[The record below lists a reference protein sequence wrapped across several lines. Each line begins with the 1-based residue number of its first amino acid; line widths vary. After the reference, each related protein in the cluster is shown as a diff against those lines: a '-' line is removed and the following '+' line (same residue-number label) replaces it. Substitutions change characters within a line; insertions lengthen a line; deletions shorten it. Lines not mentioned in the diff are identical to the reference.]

1 MTVDISKIKLPA
13 DKLKELK
20 VGLVYLFGSEAEG
33 TSGPLSDVDIGVVFV
48 DPKIA
53 RGDTSK
59 IYNEL
64 YNILTDH
71 FDMRN
76 FRNMDIVFL
85 GRASLELNFDVISHG
100 VPLFETSQDFRMN
113 FEERIAALYRDFRPI
128 LKANNE
134 AVLAKI

>member
-1 MTVDISKIKLPA
+1 MAVDVNKIKLPA

-33 TSGPLSDVDIGVVFV
+33 TAGPLSDVDIGIVFV
-48 DPKIA
+48 DPKIV
-53 RGDTSK
+53 RGDTTK
-59 IYNEL
+59 TYNEL

-71 FDMRN
+71 FDMSN

-85 GRASLELNFDVISHG
+85 ERASLELSFDVITHG
-100 VPLFETSQDFRMN
+100 IQLFEISQDFRMD
-113 FEERIAALYRDFRPI
+113 FEERISALYRDFMPI

>member
-1 MTVDISKIKLPA
+1 MAVDINKIKLLA
-13 DKLKELK
+13 DKLKSLN

-33 TSGPLSDVDIGVVFV
+33 TAGPLSDVDIGIVFT

-53 RGDTSK
+53 RGNITE
-59 IYNEL
+59 IYNKL
-64 YNILTDH
+64 YNILTDY

-85 GRASLELNFDVISHG
+85 ERASTELNFDVISHG
-100 VPLFETSQDFRMN
+100 VPLFEITQDFRTN
-113 FEERIAALYRDFRPI
+113 FEERIAALYRDFMPI

>member
-1 MTVDISKIKLPA
+1 MAVDIGKIKLPV

-33 TSGPLSDVDIGVVFV
+33 TAGPLSDVDIGIVFTN
-48 DPKIA
+48 PKIV
-53 RGDTSK
+53 RGNTIK

-71 FDMRN
+71 FDMSN
-76 FRNMDIVFL
+76 FRNMDIIFL
-85 GRASLELNFDVISHG
+85 ERASTELDFNVISHG
-100 VPLFETSQDFRMN
+100 VLLFEISQDFRMD
-113 FEERIAALYRDFRPI
+113 FEERIAALYRDFMPI
-128 LKANNE
+128 LRANNE

>member
-1 MTVDISKIKLPA
+1 MAVDVNKIKLPA
-13 DKLKELK
+13 DKLKELN
-20 VGLVYLFGSEAEG
+20 VGLVYLFGSEADG
-33 TSGPLSDVDIGVVFV
+33 TAGPLSDVDIGVVFT

-53 RGDTSK
+53 RGNTLE

-71 FDMRN
+71 FDMSN

-85 GRASLELNFDVISHG
+85 ERASLELNFDVIAHG
-100 VPLFETSQDFRMN
+100 IPLFEISQDFRMN
-113 FEERIAALYRDFRPI
+113 FEERIATLYRDFLPI
-128 LKANNE
+128 LKANND